1 MSIYVIYI
9 GFLMAT
15 VLLPIK
21 IDEDLKKAFIS
32 ACNSNDSDASKE
44 LRKFIKNYISKNQ
57 PDLFKETKKQG

>member
-1 MSIYVIYI
+1 
-9 GFLMAT
+9 MAT

-21 IDEDLKKAFIS
+21 IDEYLKKAFIS